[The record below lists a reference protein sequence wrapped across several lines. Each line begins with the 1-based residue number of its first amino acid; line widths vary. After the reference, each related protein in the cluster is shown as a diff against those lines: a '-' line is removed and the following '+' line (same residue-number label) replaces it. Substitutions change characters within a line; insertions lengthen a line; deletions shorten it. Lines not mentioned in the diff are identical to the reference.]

1 MKEEPL
7 SKEKP
12 LRTIIRTKQF
22 DEFYFKLPRK
32 VQTKF
37 DYVMNVI
44 INIYDI
50 PTKFIKHLQNTD
62 LYEMRVSVGPNEY
75 RTVVFAID
83 HDNVIQASKVI
94 LLNGFIKK
102 STKDYIKEIET
113 ANKIL
118 DELLS

>member
-7 SKEKP
+7 SKEKT